1 MYMKMY
7 SMYMTLRWKEAV
19 SMTIF
24 TMLNMMIQQM
34 KILKKEEKTQ
44 YYSI

>member
-1 MYMKMY
+1 MYLKKPY
-7 SMYMTLRWKEAV
+7 LYTTLRWKEAV

-34 KILKKEEKTQ
+34 KTLKKEEKTQ